1 MASDSRSFQKYMGL
15 RQQYKRFKHFM
26 AVITAIITVSQV
38 LYPFAARAEMEA
50 RGMCNINESS
60 DQLALESCELN
71 YCSEPAQKKVQKT
84 KSKEQSKTVRRAIFT
99 PMEYDYA
106 GKDASSTEQVKYHGR
121 HSMTAYTSEVAQTDA
136 SPCTTANGFNV
147 CKHGVE
153 DTIAANFLPFGSR
166 VKIPELFGD
175 RVFIVRDRMNR
186 RYDSRV
192 DVWMKDKSDAMQF
205 GVRSARI
212 VVLK

>member
-1 MASDSRSFQKYMGL
+1 MGL

-26 AVITAIITVSQV
+26 AVITVIITTSQIA
-38 LYPFAARAEMEA
+38 YPFAVKAEMEA
-50 RGMCNINESS
+50 QGMC
-60 DQLALESCELN
+60 QLSMSEGQLSLESCELN
-71 YCSEPAQKKVQKT
+71 YCAEIPPTKVESK
-84 KSKEQSKTVRRAIFT
+84 KSKVKSRVVRKEIFT
-99 PMEYDYA
+99 PIDYDYSA
-106 GKDASSTEQVKYHGR
+106 RSTSSGERVVYHGR

-147 CKHGVE
+147 CKHGIE
-153 DTIAANFLPFGSR
+153 DTIAANFLPFGSK